1 LFGARRSA
9 TLLLALIMGVAA
21 AAAVYALVST
31 NEEAGLAASNAM
43 PTSTA
48 VPTTPVLIAK
58 QDIAA
63 GTQLTED
70 LVQVRDIPTELRNN
84 RALSSTDQAVGKM
97 AAVALVQGEQ
107 ILDTRVTDSPVANTN
122 TFAGTVPV
130 GKRAIS
136 VVFDE
141 VIGAGALVQPGDHV
155 DVLAFF
161 ELDVKD
167 FTIKPAE
174 PTATSDESSDNA
186 AKNEPD
192 YKQYVSTYIVQNVE
206 VLAVSQAVTPDE
218 LGVDNKM
225 TLPTPTPVGTSTATS
240 VDAKPVARPDAK
252 SVTLAVTPEE
262 AQRLLLAAQTV
273 KNEHGSLR
281 LAMRAPGDTTTVDLD
296 AAQLGTIPLGELLGD
311 VNRPMVPTDVVIT
324 QSEFTQRVLASGTV
338 LEFKAT
344 VKNISDRTI
353 KSGSDAPPEY
363 EYTQGVAY
371 DALGF
376 FPKANTYRI
385 GLNVAGAYPNQF
397 PYRWSLGQDLEPGQ
411 SVEVVGSVRLTEPT
425 AATRYWLGII
435 QEPNVV
441 TQDGVNVSDIT
452 VVPSDAGT
460 VSTKKAEL
468 RSDPNAS
475 GAVVVELQKGADLEI
490 IQARGAWF
498 QVRSGESEGWI
509 EASSVTVPPLGATDD
524 GTVSGSD
531 APQNADSNT

>member
-1 LFGARRSA
+1 M

-21 AAAVYALVST
+21 AAAVYALVSK
-31 NEEAGLAASNAM
+31 NQEPGLAAPNAL

-48 VPTTPVLIAK
+48 VPTTPVLIAR

-70 LVQVRDIPTELRNN
+70 LLEVRDIPTELRNN
-84 RALSSTDQAVGKM
+84 RALSSEDQAVGKM

-107 ILDTRVTDSPVANTN
+107 ILDTRVTDSPVAVND

-167 FTIKPAE
+167 FTVKSAE
-174 PTATSDESSDNA
+174 PTETTDNTNNSD
-186 AKNEPD
+186 KNQPD

-218 LGVDNKM
+218 LGVESNT
-225 TLPTPTPVGTSTATS
+225 TLPTPTPVGTSEATE
-240 VDAKPVARPDAK
+240 VAQPVARPDAK

-273 KNEHGSLR
+273 KNEKGSLR

-296 AAQLGTIPLGELLGD
+296 AAQLGNIPLGDLLGD

-324 QSEFTQRVLASGTV
+324 QATFTQRVLASGTV
-338 LEFKAT
+338 LEFTAT

-385 GLNVAGAYPNQF
+385 GLSFAGAYPNQY
-397 PYRWSLGQDLEPGQ
+397 PYRWALGQDLEPGQ
-411 SVEVVGSVRLTEPT
+411 SVDVVGSVRLTEPT
-425 AATRYWLGII
+425 AATRYWLGVI

-452 VVPSDAGT
+452 VLPSETGT

-468 RSDPNAS
+468 RSDPSAS
-475 GAVVVELQKGADLEI
+475 AAVVVELQKGDALEI
-490 IQARGAWF
+490 VQAQNAWF
-498 QVRSGESEGWI
+498 LVRSGESEGWI
-509 EASSVTVPPLGATDD
+509 EASSVTVPPLGASND
-524 GTVSGSD
+524 GTASTSTSD
-531 APQNADSNT
+531 TSQNPDSNT